1 MRRRFAVVTS
11 GVLVSLGLVAGCG
24 GRGIPRTQANLAV
37 CAKLAAVLDNRAP
50 MIDLTGATLMSN
62 EPITHKLRQDIATYI
77 AEATQE
83 MPGASHAAATAEA
96 DCSSINAPLAKAYG
110 GS

>member
-1 MRRRFAVVTS
+1 MAAARSRRSLTLAAVGHETQIRVVTS

-37 CAKLAAVLDNRAP
+37 
-50 MIDLTGATLMSN
+50 
-62 EPITHKLRQDIATYI
+62 
-77 AEATQE
+77 
-83 MPGASHAAATAEA
+83 
-96 DCSSINAPLAKAYG
+96 NAPLAKAYG